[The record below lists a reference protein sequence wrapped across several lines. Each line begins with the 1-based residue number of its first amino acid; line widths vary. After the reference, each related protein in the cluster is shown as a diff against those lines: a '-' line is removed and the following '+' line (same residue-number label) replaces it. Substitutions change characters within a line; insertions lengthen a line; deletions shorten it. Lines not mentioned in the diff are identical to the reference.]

1 MRGVQPLLR
10 TWKYDGPELHG
21 QSIDVKRRQVPLA
34 PARVLPLYS
43 MQGMTASP
51 GLVAHWVLP
60 ARVASDIKWLIC
72 DATLSRVPSLKQLVS
87 IGLSDKTRDVLESG
101 PPESLVQIFSTLFAQ
116 KIRNTRLAAQQAK
129 ERLGW

>member
-1 MRGVQPLLR
+1 
-10 TWKYDGPELHG
+10 
-21 QSIDVKRRQVPLA
+21 
-34 PARVLPLYS
+34 

-72 DATLSRVPSLKQLVS
+72 YVTLSRVPSLKQLVS
-87 IGLSDKTRDVLESG
+87 IGLSDKIRDVLESG
-101 PPESLVQIFSTLFAQ
+101 PPESLVHISLPGLHKQIQ
-116 KIRNTRLAAQQAK
+116 DTRLAAQQAK